1 MTNEISSDDAIIEDV
16 KDGSN
21 TQEKECENDEDE
33 IEESVPTVKEA
44 LKDRLIE
51 LHAHTSRG
59 VSCGLMWKNASYG
72 LELEFDRSGNARFA
86 LDLGLSGPDMD
97 QKFNGYHK
105 MDSGKKRTPDYT
117 DIAYREAVSR
127 LRYLL
132 AESYAPS
139 PSKYSQL
146 HHTQDSDNETEAS
159 FAASDRSR
167 HGHTHS
173 HYRSQAPYR
182 PSVFGS
188 RRALYSDT
196 MPKLT
201 HGYSTLNVPHGE
213 VTDAPTKPEGAAQPP
228 TELMAF
234 IERQEEYI
242 EQLEKESQFCR
253 EELSHL
259 LGKVKEVISENE
271 GLHEKEKAG
280 LLKSVF
286 DSYETGDDE
295 DDHDMDSEEKS
306 EKRKPLETK
315 KKRLEG
321 PSIVFES
328 RISELEAQL
337 TQTKLDLKKALEE
350 ADLYKKKLTDQHY
363 GSDLSHSSGSPDLQ
377 RQQIDTLQRQVGVTN
392 LVYDNSREKDELSDK
407 VLKLQA
413 SLTQFREKEAD
424 ASLKAKRSLDVV
436 DQTQFEKAQPQLS
449 LAQADLEVRRL
460 KEELDRQ
467 HDKLRE
473 LLQEQAR
480 KIQDERTQAER
491 RYAQQVE
498 QLSTELAAQWDN
510 SSRLQLELEKQRRTE
525 QELRRDLQQKIAT
538 VEELKKELSSKT
550 SGLQSEVMQAAAER
564 GSVEQ
569 ELAVSRMTAE
579 RAERDARQETSRLQA
594 EVTALRQRL
603 DRADA
608 DVMHSRRENLRLAE
622 QVASLERELA
632 NALVVLSPTAED
644 GETEVR
650 ISLG

>member
-1 MTNEISSDDAIIEDV
+1 MVGLGRVGNVPRDKLETTSETHAMLGSGSVTYPRRAAAATSTSLLARPRLGALRSYVRPRGAHPSTPDMARSRKSKARESGKQFWKTTLTTPDQDSRLVLHVIDSLDYCESNPSDHAATERSSGVAPNEPVLKRKAEQLAKLLDNNKEFVCSEGWLDRWKSRHVIMAGKVRGKRAQHTLSKKTLSFTIMPEPVLREQQCSLYLAVPPSSPHL
-16 KDGSN
+16 SYLRMR
-21 TQEKECENDEDE
+21 T
-33 IEESVPTVKEA
+33 TVKHPVADTVKRTVPYKEFGIFSTNWGMA
-44 LKDRLIE
+44 TEVTLTDE
-51 LHAHTSRG
+51 LTANELDA
-59 VSCGLMWKNASYG
+59 VSI
-72 LELEFDRSGNARFA
+72 
-86 LDLGLSGPDMD
+86 LDLK
-97 QKFNGYHK
+97 KFNGYHK

-139 PSKYSQL
+139 PSKYS
-146 HHTQDSDNETEAS
+146 QDSDNETEAS

-213 VTDAPTKPEGAAQPP
+213 VTDAPIKPEGAAQPP

-242 EQLEKESQFCR
+242 EQLEKESQFCRISLQFEDRLCGPVVIGSGNGSKGSGFDSRCIQIIWEAVGLER

-295 DDHDMDSEEKS
+295 DDHDMDSEEKL

-363 GSDLSHSSGSPDLQ
+363 GSDLSHSSGSPDSQ
-377 RQQIDTLQRQVGVTN
+377 RQQIDTLQRQVV
-392 LVYDNSREKDELSDK
+392 
-407 VLKLQA
+407 
-413 SLTQFREKEAD
+413 
-424 ASLKAKRSLDVV
+424 
-436 DQTQFEKAQPQLS
+436 
-449 LAQADLEVRRL
+449 
-460 KEELDRQ
+460 
-467 HDKLRE
+467 
-473 LLQEQAR
+473 
-480 KIQDERTQAER
+480 
-491 RYAQQVE
+491 
-498 QLSTELAAQWDN
+498 
-510 SSRLQLELEKQRRTE
+510 
-525 QELRRDLQQKIAT
+525 
-538 VEELKKELSSKT
+538 
-550 SGLQSEVMQAAAER
+550 
-564 GSVEQ
+564 
-569 ELAVSRMTAE
+569 AVI
-579 RAERDARQETSRLQA
+579 
-594 EVTALRQRL
+594 
-603 DRADA
+603 
-608 DVMHSRRENLRLAE
+608 H
-622 QVASLERELA
+622 
-632 NALVVLSPTAED
+632 
-644 GETEVR
+644 
-650 ISLG
+650 

>member
-1 MTNEISSDDAIIEDV
+1 MSKRKALSLENKANNISYIERGVDVCRKYGLSKSTRSSGVTPNGPVLKNEAEQLAKWLDNNKEFVCSEGWLDRWKSRHVIMAGKVRGKREDAIIEAV

-33 IEESVPTVKEA
+33 IEESVPTVKEV
-44 LKDRLIE
+44 LKVISIILRL
-51 LHAHTSRG
+51 
-59 VSCGLMWKNASYG
+59 
-72 LELEFDRSGNARFA
+72 LEC
-86 LDLGLSGPDMD
+86 
-97 QKFNGYHK
+97 
-105 MDSGKKRTPDYT
+105 MDSVESSGEKSTDSREGSGKNKTEYKPVLREQQFSLYLAVPPSSPHPSYLRMRTTVKHPVAETVKRTVPYKEFGIFFT
-117 DIAYREAVSR
+117 NWGMATE
-127 LRYLL
+127 
-132 AESYAPS
+132 
-139 PSKYSQL
+139 
-146 HHTQDSDNETEAS
+146 DSDNETEAS

-196 MPKLT
+196 MPKLA

-213 VTDAPTKPEGAAQPP
+213 ATDAPIKPEGAAQPP

-363 GSDLSHSSGSPDLQ
+363 GSDLSHSSGSPDSQ
-377 RQQIDTLQRQVGVTN
+377 RQQIDTLQRQVVVVT
-392 LVYDNSREKDELSDK
+392 
-407 VLKLQA
+407 
-413 SLTQFREKEAD
+413 
-424 ASLKAKRSLDVV
+424 
-436 DQTQFEKAQPQLS
+436 
-449 LAQADLEVRRL
+449 
-460 KEELDRQ
+460 
-467 HDKLRE
+467 H
-473 LLQEQAR
+473 
-480 KIQDERTQAER
+480 
-491 RYAQQVE
+491 
-498 QLSTELAAQWDN
+498 
-510 SSRLQLELEKQRRTE
+510 
-525 QELRRDLQQKIAT
+525 
-538 VEELKKELSSKT
+538 
-550 SGLQSEVMQAAAER
+550 
-564 GSVEQ
+564 
-569 ELAVSRMTAE
+569 
-579 RAERDARQETSRLQA
+579 
-594 EVTALRQRL
+594 
-603 DRADA
+603 
-608 DVMHSRRENLRLAE
+608 
-622 QVASLERELA
+622 
-632 NALVVLSPTAED
+632 
-644 GETEVR
+644 
-650 ISLG
+650 

>member
-1 MTNEISSDDAIIEDV
+1 ML
-16 KDGSN
+16 GSG
-21 TQEKECENDEDE
+21 
-33 IEESVPTVKEA
+33 SVTYPRRAATTSTSLLARPRLGA
-44 LKDRLIE
+44 LRSYVRPRG
-51 LHAHTSRG
+51 AHPST
-59 VSCGLMWKNASYG
+59 
-72 LELEFDRSGNARFA
+72 
-86 LDLGLSGPDMD
+86 PDMARSRKSKAR
-97 QKFNGYHK
+97 KFNGYHK

-295 DDHDMDSEEKS
+295 DDHDMDSEEKMSALRDLMAYQVLTATNQVSSLHDLMLCQVLAAANKRVMLLPHVRIS

-363 GSDLSHSSGSPDLQ
+363 GSDLSHSSGSPDSQ
-377 RQQIDTLQRQVGVTN
+377 RQQIDTLQRQVGV
-392 LVYDNSREKDELSDK
+392 VI
-407 VLKLQA
+407 
-413 SLTQFREKEAD
+413 
-424 ASLKAKRSLDVV
+424 
-436 DQTQFEKAQPQLS
+436 
-449 LAQADLEVRRL
+449 
-460 KEELDRQ
+460 
-467 HDKLRE
+467 H
-473 LLQEQAR
+473 
-480 KIQDERTQAER
+480 
-491 RYAQQVE
+491 
-498 QLSTELAAQWDN
+498 
-510 SSRLQLELEKQRRTE
+510 
-525 QELRRDLQQKIAT
+525 
-538 VEELKKELSSKT
+538 
-550 SGLQSEVMQAAAER
+550 
-564 GSVEQ
+564 
-569 ELAVSRMTAE
+569 
-579 RAERDARQETSRLQA
+579 
-594 EVTALRQRL
+594 
-603 DRADA
+603 
-608 DVMHSRRENLRLAE
+608 
-622 QVASLERELA
+622 
-632 NALVVLSPTAED
+632 
-644 GETEVR
+644 
-650 ISLG
+650 